1 MYKPLFPVVENKYE
15 GERGLVCGRSLNRTV
30 EINDIIQKRETER
43 WSTYKSEY
51 DNVILTYLEDSNK
64 QKLADKFKKEDTI
77 KS

>member
-15 GERGLVCGRSLNRTV
+15 GKRGLVYGMSLNRTV
-30 EINDIIQKRETER
+30 EINDIIQKREIER
-43 WSTYKSEY
+43 WGNYKSEY

-64 QKLADKFKKEDTI
+64 RKWVDKFKKEDTI